1 MWKLEK
7 TNSRTYACYNFS
19 LDELYYL
26 LDCIPDQSDVFRDEL
41 LQGIKLLEAEGEQ
54 KWKVT

>member
-1 MWKLEK
+1 MWKLDK
-7 TNSRTYACYNFS
+7 TNSRTYVWYNFS

-54 KWKVT
+54 KWKAT

>member
-1 MWKLEK
+1 MWKLDK
-7 TNSRTYACYNFS
+7 TNSRTYAWYNFS

-54 KWKVT
+54 KWKAT